1 MSTFSARTA
10 TKRAWKLFSLSTSVV
25 FVAGAGGLYQY
36 HRTYHTIS
44 TDQKSLESALKNAGT
59 LDPNVYDVAIVGGG
73 IIGISTAREIQKRYP
88 EKSIILLEKE
98 GSVAQH
104 QSGHP
109 SGCIHAG
116 MYYTPG
122 SAMARLCPRGAEMLT
137 NYCQANGLPFKMC
150 GKLIVGHTEK
160 DAEVIR
166 KLYDNG
172 VANAVEG
179 LQILRSKEEIQAKEP
194 LVHGTVALYSKNTG
208 MVDFGAVTRHMKD
221 QLLKSRMF
229 TVRYNFR
236 VLDFVGVEVVNE
248 KPTLQ
253 KSLAY
258 HRPPVGPHELVVIRG
273 REEGQVGPEKRIVA
287 KHVITCCGLGTDPVA
302 ATTTFK
308 VCRGPRVAQM
318 YSFRGKYYQLR
329 AEKKDVVKMHVYPC
343 PQLGKG
349 ISVGIHISPTI
360 NEDRGNHTILGPGSA
375 FAFHPYGYSPYW
387 VDFKYLFNS
396 IFSYGGWVS
405 LLSNAK
411 TMVETYRVDLSRRAF
426 LAEVQKLIPS
436 ITIDD
441 IEDSFSGVMGLG
453 VTGEGEMC
461 SDLSLD
467 YTRPRQTIK
476 VQKKHLTGNC
486 GFVFLPFNEKEKP
499 SSTSLL
505 GRLRGMFTRS
515 SAETNHYY
523 SPPKSLIIH
532 VRNAPSPAATAC
544 MAIAEEIVA
553 ASGSAF
559 MWTKGEEK

>member
-1 MSTFSARTA
+1 MSSFCARKA
-10 TKRAWKLFSLSTSVV
+10 TKKAWKWFSISTSVL

-44 TDQKSLESALKNAGT
+44 MDQKSLENALKNAGT
-59 LDPNVYDVAIVGGG
+59 LDSHVYDVAIVGGG

-88 EKSIILLEKE
+88 NKSIILLEKE
-98 GSVAQH
+98 GNVAQH

-122 SAMARLCPRGAEMLT
+122 SAMARLCPRGAELLI

-150 GKLIVGHTEK
+150 GKLIVGQTQK
-160 DAEVIR
+160 DAEVIQT
-166 KLYDNG
+166 LYDNG
-172 VANAVEG
+172 VANGVKG
-179 LQILRSKEEIQAKEP
+179 LQILRSKREIQSKEP

-208 MVDFGAVTRHMKD
+208 MVDFGAVTRHMRD
-221 QLLKSRMF
+221 QLLKSRNF
-229 TVRYNFR
+229 TARYNFQ
-236 VLDFVGVEVVNE
+236 VLDFVGVECVNSSAA
-248 KPTLQ
+248 PGQ
-253 KSLAY
+253 GNAKSGGAGST
-258 HRPPVGPHELVVIRG
+258 PQEAPQELVVIRG

-287 KHVITCCGLGTDPVA
+287 KNVITCCGLGTDPVA
-302 ATTTFK
+302 ATTTLKGFW
-308 VCRGPRVAQM
+308 GPRVAQM

-329 AEKKDVVKMHVYPC
+329 AEKKDLVKMHVYPC
-343 PQLGKG
+343 PELGKG

-405 LLSNAK
+405 LLSNAR
-411 TMVETYRVDLSRRAF
+411 TMVDTYRVDLSRRAF

-436 ITIDD
+436 ITMDD

-453 VTGEGEMC
+453 VTGAGEMC

-467 YTRPRQTIK
+467 YTRPRHTIK
-476 VQKKHLTGNC
+476 AVKKSASDGRY
-486 GFVFLPFNEKEKP
+486 GFVPQQLQKAAKSKEKNSVLP
-499 SSTSLL
+499 TSL
-505 GRLRGMFTRS
+505 
-515 SAETNHYY
+515 
-523 SPPKSLIIH
+523 IVH

-544 MAIAEEIVA
+544 MAIAEEIVT
-553 ASGSAF
+553 ASSLAF
-559 MWTKGEEK
+559 MWTK